1 MTLKLIT
8 IDLDET
14 LLRTDKTYDRDRF
27 NRVLKQLREAG
38 VIVAIATGNSYQKIA
53 DYFEESVWPDL
64 YFACD
69 NGNYIVKNDQTLK
82 KIGIPYEGFTQI
94 IDFLDEFQAYSPVLG
109 LGDAAYFR
117 DTKGPLFDFISRYAK
132 DVNYIPQFSELPED
146 SVVTK
151 IAIATQDT
159 LDRNKVLARIIN
171 ERYQEV
177 TAVTSGDGWVDV
189 YNKEGG
195 KGSALLY
202 LQNKYNIKAEES
214 MAFGDSLNDESMM
227 AQVHYSIA
235 MDNADKDLAMQC
247 RYKIGNNN
255 DQSVICVLEDY
266 IQSFELDFLEKYRTI
281 KE

>member
-8 IDLDET
+8 IDLDGT

-27 NRVLKQLREAG
+27 NRVLKQLRAEG
-38 VIVAIATGNSYQKIA
+38 VIVAIVTGNSYQKIA
-53 DYFEESVWPDL
+53 DYFEESIWPEL

-82 KIGIPYEGFTQI
+82 KIGIDYQDFTQI
-94 IDFLDEFQAYSPVLG
+94 VDFLDEIRAYSPVLG
-109 LGDAAYFR
+109 LGDAAFFR
-117 DTKGPLFDFISRYAK
+117 ETKGALYDFISRYAK
-132 DVNYIPQFSELPED
+132 DVKYIPQFSELPED

-151 IAIATQDT
+151 ISIATQDT
-159 LDRNKVLARIIN
+159 LDRNKILARIIN
-171 ERYQEV
+171 ERYEDV

-195 KGSALLY
+195 KGSALRY
-202 LQNKYNIKAEES
+202 LQEKYQITPQES

-227 AQVHYSIA
+227 TQVQYSIA
-235 MDNADKDLAMQC
+235 MENADKDLAMQC

-255 DQSVICVLEDY
+255 DQAVICTLESY
-266 IQSFELDFLEKYRTI
+266 AQSMNLAFLEKYRTI